1 MLTRSRSFKPWVVIY
16 AGFLASFVFADG
28 EPGDPD
34 KDLSPVAQGGQPPA
48 LSVESL
54 VDRSDI

>member
-1 MLTRSRSFKPWVVIY
+1 MLFRSRPFKPWMVIY
-16 AGFLASFVFADG
+16 AALLASFVFADKN
-28 EPGDPD
+28 PGDTD
-34 KDLSPVAQGGQPPA
+34 KVLSPVAQGGPPPA